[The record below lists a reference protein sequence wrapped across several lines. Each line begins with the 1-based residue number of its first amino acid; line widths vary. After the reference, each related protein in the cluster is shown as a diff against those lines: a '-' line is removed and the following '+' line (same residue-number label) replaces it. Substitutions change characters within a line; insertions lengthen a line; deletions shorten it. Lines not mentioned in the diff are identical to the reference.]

1 MPTRRRCLCA
11 PSFPVPAA
19 RAHDLLAARRWIA
32 VNEVRLL
39 ASLEHPNVVSYKQG
53 FVECGGL
60 YVIMEVVPNGDLS
73 KVIE

>member
-1 MPTRRRCLCA
+1 MPTRCRCLCA
-11 PSFPVPAA
+11 PSFPVPA
-19 RAHDLLAARRWIA
+19 RAPNLLAARRWIA

-53 FVECGGL
+53 FVEGGCL